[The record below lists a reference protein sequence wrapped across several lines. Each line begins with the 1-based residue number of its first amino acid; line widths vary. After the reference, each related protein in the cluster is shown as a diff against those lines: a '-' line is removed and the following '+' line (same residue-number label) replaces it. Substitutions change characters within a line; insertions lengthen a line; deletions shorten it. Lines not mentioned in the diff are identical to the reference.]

1 MWLELSVGGSFC
13 SCDALLR
20 SCGVTLPVYMHT
32 LSSAHY
38 HLCMVLQCCYVRN
51 TTRVSNFLF
60 FLLQERYFQL
70 VIVAFLY
77 LTGNYC
83 VSLALCVLMVCA

>member
-13 SCDALLR
+13 SCDASTHFSLILW
-20 SCGVTLPVYMHT
+20 CDLACVHAYIIV
-32 LSSAHY
+32 
-38 HLCMVLQCCYVRN
+38 CVVLQCCYVRN

-70 VIVAFLY
+70 MTVAFLY